1 VRSLPYIEQEL
12 DRHLEKINQDLNA
25 LPGPPSSAPLSEVLR
40 LITDFTRE
48 VERQGE
54 GIPGRNGL
62 LHQIKQPQDNFR
74 VAVRRTAPCF
84 VPQYRGR
91 AATPTIEVSEP
102 ELSQFMDFPGPFS
115 ASATS
120 ASATSTSATLVSVP
134 QAVEIHTRPPFLTGE
149 ENSGEISLND
159 GKEVFIDDVL
169 QTAEWCVP

>member
-1 VRSLPYIEQEL
+1 
-12 DRHLEKINQDLNA
+12 
-25 LPGPPSSAPLSEVLR
+25 
-40 LITDFTRE
+40 

-54 GIPGRNGL
+54 GIPGRDGL

-74 VAVRRTAPCF
+74 VAVRRTATCF

-91 AATPTIEVSEP
+91 PATPTVEFEPQFHVSAQ
-102 ELSQFMDFPGPFS
+102 SS

-120 ASATSTSATLVSVP
+120 ARTTPASATSTSATSAFVLQQVGK
-134 QAVEIHTRPPFLTGE
+134 HTRPPFLEGE
-149 ENSGEISLND
+149 EDSGEIDLND